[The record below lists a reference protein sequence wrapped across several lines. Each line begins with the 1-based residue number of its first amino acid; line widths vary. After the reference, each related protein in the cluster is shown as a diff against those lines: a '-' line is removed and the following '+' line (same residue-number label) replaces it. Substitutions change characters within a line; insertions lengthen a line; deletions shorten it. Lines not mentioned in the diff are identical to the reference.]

1 MKLKKI
7 IGTAAAVFTAAALT
21 LSVSA
26 DAADSGGFRT
36 ESELA
41 TAAKTPY
48 DGKYT
53 NIAWN
58 TERSDSA
65 GVPVPLSD
73 SVIFPVGN
81 KVLKLAENTGEE
93 LGCAELSEKVSPD
106 CRGAAV
112 GNRLLQPTRTGL
124 AVINTDTMTVEC
136 YRSLGMNIVTDAAV
150 VGELGFVGVELGY
163 GCMFVCVDLSRELE
177 TLWEW
182 EDSDGSIPTDPALFG
197 ENVIFGMGSTL
208 MTYNYSA
215 NIFGEI
221 PLPTEISG
229 SPFAGEYAVYFSG
242 SDGKSYKLRLNDDG
256 TLEEDTL
263 ISCDIGGELSSPVA
277 WNSRLYVASSEGF
290 YILDSLNMEVME
302 SLPDIKSGT
311 DPIICYGNGPRV
323 YLLYPE
329 GEMWNFCCI
338 LDSEGLE
345 QPEVTLPARLENFVG
360 GRLEVS
366 AAGTMYFRDGI
377 GRLYA
382 AQVAPFNLLLVIVKL
397 VLLLALIVLVFIIL
411 RYWAKN
417 RNANK
422 PPRY

>member
-1 MKLKKI
+1 MKLKNF
-7 IGTAAAVFTAAALT
+7 IGTAAAVLTAAALS
-21 LSVSA
+21 LSISAEIVS
-26 DAADSGGFRT
+26 STGFRT
-36 ESELA
+36 ESELV

-58 TERSDSA
+58 TEESDSA

-93 LGCAELSEKVSPD
+93 LGSAELSEKVSTD
-106 CRGAAV
+106 CRGAVV
-112 GNRLLQPTRTGL
+112 GNKLIQPTRTGL
-124 AVINTDTMTVEC
+124 AVIDTGSMTVEC
-136 YRSLGMNIVTDAAV
+136 YRSLGENIVTDLAV
-150 VGELGFVGVELGY
+150 SGDLAFVGVSSGDGGSVICL
-163 GCMFVCVDLSRELE
+163 DLSENLE
-177 TLWEW
+177 TLWEQHS
-182 EDSDGSIPTDPALFG
+182 SDGVPTAPALFG
-197 ENVIFGMGSTL
+197 KNVLYGMGSFL
-208 MTYNYSA
+208 FVYNYGE
-215 NIFGEI
+215 NCFGDI
-221 PLPTEISG
+221 PLPTEMSG
-229 SPFAGEYAVYFSG
+229 SPFAGDYAVYFSG
-242 SDGKSYKLRLNDDG
+242 SDGKCYKLRLNADG

-277 WNSRLYVASSEGF
+277 WNGRLYVASSEGF
-290 YILDSLNMEVME
+290 YILDSLNMEIIT

-329 GEMWNFCCI
+329 GELWNFCCV
-338 LDSEGLE
+338 LDSEELGA
-345 QPEVTLPARLENFVG
+345 PEVTIPARLENFTG
-360 GRLEVS
+360 GRLSVS
-366 AAGTMYFRDGI
+366 AGGTMYFRDGI

-382 AQVAPFNLLLVIVKL
+382 AQVAPYNILLVVIKL
-397 VLLLALIVLVFIIL
+397 LMLLVLIVLIFLIL

-422 PPRY
+422 PRY